1 MIAPWTFELYVLRIM
16 PSFTKAVLPLG
27 CFLHFFFRLNCQV
40 KTFGARLNRSGRVG
54 DLTGKFQGFG
64 ACERAVD

>member
-1 MIAPWTFELYVLRIM
+1 M
-16 PSFTKAVLPLG
+16 PSFTKAVSPLG

-40 KTFGARLNRSGRVG
+40 KTLGARLKSSGRVG